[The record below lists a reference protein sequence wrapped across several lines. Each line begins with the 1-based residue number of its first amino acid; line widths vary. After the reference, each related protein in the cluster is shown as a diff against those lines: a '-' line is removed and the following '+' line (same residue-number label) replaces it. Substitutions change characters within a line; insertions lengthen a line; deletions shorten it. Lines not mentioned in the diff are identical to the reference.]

1 MRIILS
7 FFLLAGVIV
16 VLFIG
21 HNHSEAN
28 VTPKANNNVTLDST
42 RNLPCCNIF
51 NPFIQICSNPTD
63 LVSYL
68 CFENGIEVEKIITCA
83 CCREI
88 WRDNN
93 FNPPTGLNCLPPGTE
108 CRSEIKK

>member
-1 MRIILS
+1 MRIVFS
-7 FFLLAGVIV
+7 FLLVAAVMV
-16 VLFIG
+16 VLFVG
-21 HNHSEAN
+21 NNNSEAN
-28 VTPKANNNVTLDST
+28 ITPKTNNKSTVDST

-51 NPFIQICSNPTD
+51 KPFTQICSNPTN
-63 LVSYL
+63 LVSYV
-68 CFENGIEVEKIITCA
+68 CIENGIEVEKIITCA

-108 CRSEIKK
+108 CRSEIEK